1 MFRRMLLVHCQEEFT
16 KDVNA
21 LIQAVKVHLQHS
33 LHYRFSCCTMLYA
46 VLHTMLCYS
55 SSNHAIR

>member
-21 LIQAVKVHLQHS
+21 LIQAIKVRLQ
-33 LHYRFSCCTMLYA
+33 RILYCNITLLLLYV
-46 VLHTMLCYS
+46 VLTLRDTVS
-55 SSNHAIR
+55 SSIM

>member
-21 LIQAVKVHLQHS
+21 LIQAIKVYILHI
-33 LHYRFSCCTMLYA
+33 LHYFVTSPHHMWS
-46 VLHTMLCYS
+46 H
-55 SSNHAIR
+55 